1 MPLSENPKK
10 PITLNPKRR
19 KQKFASMR
27 NDHHSVLPGTTE
39 EPRYVRFY
47 PELEMQH
54 LLFII
59 EFMTTRDVA

>member
-1 MPLSENPKK
+1 MPLSEKPKK
-10 PITLNPKRR
+10 LITLNPKRR

-27 NDHHSVLPGTTE
+27 DDHHSVLPSTTE

-47 PELEMQH
+47 PEPEMQH

-59 EFMTTRDVA
+59 VYHY